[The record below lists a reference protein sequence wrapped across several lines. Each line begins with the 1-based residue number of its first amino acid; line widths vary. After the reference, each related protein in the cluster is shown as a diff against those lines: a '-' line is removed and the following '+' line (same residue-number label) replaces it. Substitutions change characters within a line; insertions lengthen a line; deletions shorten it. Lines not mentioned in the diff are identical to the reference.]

1 MQCRRIAPVALF
13 LCLTFSSS
21 PYAAGLD
28 AKPGLWERSVTT
40 RTDLLPTAKHDLS
53 KLPPAER
60 AKLEQMMSGQ
70 VTTGRR
76 TRVSQECVTAAMLER
91 WSTVAP
97 DASGAKCERKVEI
110 ENPKHFKV
118 ALSCDGGKTTGD
130 IEFTASGERF
140 KGSVALKSREPEFD
154 RIVTQQISSKW
165 LGSDCGS
172 VAPAQP
178 SMNASWGVA
187 SRARGMPPVCQ
198 A

>member
-1 MQCRRIAPVALF
+1 M
-13 LCLTFSSS
+13 TFGGSV
-21 PYAAGLD
+21 YAAGLD

-40 RTDLLPTAKHDLS
+40 QTDLLPTAKHDLS

-60 AKLEQMMSGQ
+60 ARLDEMMSGQ
-70 VTTGRR
+70 ISTGRR
-76 TRVSQECVTAAMLER
+76 TRISKECVTPAMLER
-91 WSTVAP
+91 WSTVTR
-97 DASGAKCERKVEI
+97 DASGAKCERTVAVE
-110 ENPKHFKV
+110 NSKHFKV

-140 KGSVALKSREPEFD
+140 KGSVALKSREPELD

-178 SMNASWGVA
+178 
-187 SRARGMPPVCQ
+187 
-198 A
+198 